1 MAFYPE
7 NVTITPTEASDVHMS
22 TFRSV
27 ARRGGFLK
35 VVAINNVDHGHNVI
49 VRFYTTKGN
58 PLTARNGSGGRT
70 HLEGEYYISN
80 THKNELPTWE
90 DFKTNDTRINY
101 IPMDYKKGDEGIR
114 FAHLEPVTD

>member
-27 ARRGGFLK
+27 ARRGGFFK
-35 VVAINNVDHGHNVI
+35 VVAINNVKHGHNVI

-70 HLEGEYYISN
+70 HLEGEYYIGN
-80 THKNELPTWE
+80 THKNEVPTWE
-90 DFKTNDTRINY
+90 DFKLNDTRINY
-101 IPMDYKKGDEGIR
+101 IPMDYNKGDEGIR
-114 FAHLEPVTD
+114 FAHLEPVNA

>member
-1 MAFYPE
+1 MSILNFLSPGLGE
-7 NVTITPTEASDVHMS
+7 NPGDYN
-22 TFRSV
+22 
-27 ARRGGFLK
+27 RRDF
-35 VVAINNVDHGHNVI
+35 
-49 VRFYTTKGN
+49 KGN

-101 IPMDYKKGDEGIR
+101 IPMNYKKGDEGIR